1 MRMAD
6 RERVFELAA
15 QQLPTAALYGIGG
28 ELVRLTEALDAKER
42 LVRLAVASDGRSF
55 GVLALT
61 IRRVLWV
68 PSSEPTAMAFLATPP
83 GALRRVGAVVLDLTA
98 RKSSGNWWRCGVVLF
113 RHGGLGWWGVCPGQP
128 VRQTLPV
135 AGMGAETDVSRN

>member
-68 PSSEPTAMAFLATPP
+68 PSSEPDSDALFWPRHQVHPAAGKRGGCLSVDTGEEAWEFRRILPTNAVEELIDQLVGDLP
-83 GALRRVGAVVLDLTA
+83 G
-98 RKSSGNWWRCGVVLF
+98 SN
-113 RHGGLGWWGVCPGQP
+113 
-128 VRQTLPV
+128 QTLTRV
-135 AGMGAETDVSRN
+135 